1 MASNIYQMTVNKITY
16 EISMGNDVEKYR
28 TIVNNYYRVKQI
40 TLAERDSLL
49 ELIDNAYVVEE
60 PEEPEEPEVPAH
72 AVPVFSSVVHSVSP
86 PKYSWLFSEFSP
98 LLIDICVYF
107 LKNSLVFELTA

>member
-1 MASNIYQMTVNKITY
+1 MASNIYKMTLNKINY

-49 ELIDNAYVVEE
+49 ELIANAHVVEE
-60 PEEPEEPEVPAH
+60 PKEPEVTEKLDGTEI
-72 AVPVFSSVVHSVSP
+72 V
-86 PKYSWLFSEFSP
+86 E
-98 LLIDICVYF
+98 
-107 LKNSLVFELTA
+107 EE

>member
-1 MASNIYQMTVNKITY
+1 MASNVYKMTLNKINY

-60 PEEPEEPEVPAH
+60 PEVTEELEGTEIV
-72 AVPVFSSVVHSVSP
+72 
-86 PKYSWLFSEFSP
+86 E
-98 LLIDICVYF
+98 
-107 LKNSLVFELTA
+107 EE

>member
-49 ELIDNAYVVEE
+49 ELIDNAYVVVEE
-60 PEEPEEPEVPAH
+60 PKEVEATEIVEEE
-72 AVPVFSSVVHSVSP
+72 
-86 PKYSWLFSEFSP
+86 
-98 LLIDICVYF
+98 
-107 LKNSLVFELTA
+107 

>member
-1 MASNIYQMTVNKITY
+1 MASNIYQMTLNKINY

-60 PEEPEEPEVPAH
+60 PEVTEELEGTEIA
-72 AVPVFSSVVHSVSP
+72 
-86 PKYSWLFSEFSP
+86 E
-98 LLIDICVYF
+98 
-107 LKNSLVFELTA
+107 EE

>member
-1 MASNIYQMTVNKITY
+1 MASNIYQMTLNKINY
-16 EISMGNDVEKYR
+16 EISVGNDVEKYR

-60 PEEPEEPEVPAH
+60 PEVTEELEGTEIV
-72 AVPVFSSVVHSVSP
+72 
-86 PKYSWLFSEFSP
+86 E
-98 LLIDICVYF
+98 
-107 LKNSLVFELTA
+107 EE

>member
-1 MASNIYQMTVNKITY
+1 MASNIYKMTLNKINY

-60 PEEPEEPEVPAH
+60 PEEVEVTEKLDGTEIVEEE
-72 AVPVFSSVVHSVSP
+72 
-86 PKYSWLFSEFSP
+86 
-98 LLIDICVYF
+98 
-107 LKNSLVFELTA
+107 

>member
-1 MASNIYQMTVNKITY
+1 MASNIYKMTLNKINY

-60 PEEPEEPEVPAH
+60 PEVTEKLDGTEIVEEE
-72 AVPVFSSVVHSVSP
+72 
-86 PKYSWLFSEFSP
+86 
-98 LLIDICVYF
+98 
-107 LKNSLVFELTA
+107 

>member
-1 MASNIYQMTVNKITY
+1 MASNVYKMTLKKLNY

-60 PEEPEEPEVPAH
+60 ETEVKEEE
-72 AVPVFSSVVHSVSP
+72 
-86 PKYSWLFSEFSP
+86 
-98 LLIDICVYF
+98 
-107 LKNSLVFELTA
+107 

>member
-1 MASNIYQMTVNKITY
+1 MASNIYKMTLNKINY

-60 PEEPEEPEVPAH
+60 PEETEVTEELETTEETEVA
-72 AVPVFSSVVHSVSP
+72 
-86 PKYSWLFSEFSP
+86 E
-98 LLIDICVYF
+98 
-107 LKNSLVFELTA
+107 EE

>member
-1 MASNIYQMTVNKITY
+1 MASNIYKMTLNKINY

-49 ELIDNAYVVEE
+49 ELMDNAYVVEE
-60 PEEPEEPEVPAH
+60 PEVTEELEGTEIV
-72 AVPVFSSVVHSVSP
+72 
-86 PKYSWLFSEFSP
+86 E
-98 LLIDICVYF
+98 
-107 LKNSLVFELTA
+107 EE

>member
-1 MASNIYQMTVNKITY
+1 MASNIYKMTLNKINY
-16 EISMGNDVEKYR
+16 EISMGNDVEKYH

-60 PEEPEEPEVPAH
+60 PEEPEGTE
-72 AVPVFSSVVHSVSP
+72 
-86 PKYSWLFSEFSP
+86 
-98 LLIDICVYF
+98 
-107 LKNSLVFELTA
+107 ELEGTEIVEEE

>member
-1 MASNIYQMTVNKITY
+1 MASNIYKMTLNKINY

-49 ELIDNAYVVEE
+49 GLIDNAYVVEE
-60 PEEPEEPEVPAH
+60 PKEPEVTE
-72 AVPVFSSVVHSVSP
+72 V
-86 PKYSWLFSEFSP
+86 KE
-98 LLIDICVYF
+98 
-107 LKNSLVFELTA
+107 EE

>member
-1 MASNIYQMTVNKITY
+1 MASNIYKMTLNKINY

-60 PEEPEEPEVPAH
+60 PEEPEVTEELEGTEVA
-72 AVPVFSSVVHSVSP
+72 
-86 PKYSWLFSEFSP
+86 E
-98 LLIDICVYF
+98 
-107 LKNSLVFELTA
+107 EE

>member
-60 PEEPEEPEVPAH
+60 PEETEELEEKEV
-72 AVPVFSSVVHSVSP
+72 V
-86 PKYSWLFSEFSP
+86 E
-98 LLIDICVYF
+98 
-107 LKNSLVFELTA
+107 EE

>member
-1 MASNIYQMTVNKITY
+1 MASNIYKMTLNKINY

-60 PEEPEEPEVPAH
+60 PEQSEVTQELETTEETEVA
-72 AVPVFSSVVHSVSP
+72 
-86 PKYSWLFSEFSP
+86 E
-98 LLIDICVYF
+98 
-107 LKNSLVFELTA
+107 EE

>member
-1 MASNIYQMTVNKITY
+1 MASNIYKMTLNKINY

-60 PEEPEEPEVPAH
+60 PKEPEVTEKLDGTGI
-72 AVPVFSSVVHSVSP
+72 V
-86 PKYSWLFSEFSP
+86 E
-98 LLIDICVYF
+98 
-107 LKNSLVFELTA
+107 EE

>member
-1 MASNIYQMTVNKITY
+1 MASNIYKMTLNKINY

-60 PEEPEEPEVPAH
+60 PKESEVTGKLDGTEIVEEE
-72 AVPVFSSVVHSVSP
+72 
-86 PKYSWLFSEFSP
+86 
-98 LLIDICVYF
+98 
-107 LKNSLVFELTA
+107 

>member
-1 MASNIYQMTVNKITY
+1 MASNIYKMTLNKINY

-49 ELIDNAYVVEE
+49 ELIDNAHVVEE
-60 PEEPEEPEVPAH
+60 PKEPEVTEKLDGTEI
-72 AVPVFSSVVHSVSP
+72 V
-86 PKYSWLFSEFSP
+86 E
-98 LLIDICVYF
+98 
-107 LKNSLVFELTA
+107 EE

>member
-1 MASNIYQMTVNKITY
+1 MASNIYQMTVNKINY

-60 PEEPEEPEVPAH
+60 PEETEELEEKEV
-72 AVPVFSSVVHSVSP
+72 V
-86 PKYSWLFSEFSP
+86 E
-98 LLIDICVYF
+98 
-107 LKNSLVFELTA
+107 EE

>member
-1 MASNIYQMTVNKITY
+1 MASNIYQMTLNKINY

-49 ELIDNAYVVEE
+49 ELIDNAYAVEE
-60 PEEPEEPEVPAH
+60 PKEPEVT
-72 AVPVFSSVVHSVSP
+72 
-86 PKYSWLFSEFSP
+86 E
-98 LLIDICVYF
+98 
-107 LKNSLVFELTA
+107 ELEGTEITEEE

>member
-1 MASNIYQMTVNKITY
+1 MASNIYQMTLNKINY

-60 PEEPEEPEVPAH
+60 PEVTEELDGTEIV
-72 AVPVFSSVVHSVSP
+72 
-86 PKYSWLFSEFSP
+86 E
-98 LLIDICVYF
+98 
-107 LKNSLVFELTA
+107 EE

>member
-1 MASNIYQMTVNKITY
+1 MASNIYKMTLNKINY

-60 PEEPEEPEVPAH
+60 PEETEELEEKEV
-72 AVPVFSSVVHSVSP
+72 V
-86 PKYSWLFSEFSP
+86 E
-98 LLIDICVYF
+98 
-107 LKNSLVFELTA
+107 EE

>member
-1 MASNIYQMTVNKITY
+1 MASNIYKMTLNKINY

-60 PEEPEEPEVPAH
+60 SKEPEVTE
-72 AVPVFSSVVHSVSP
+72 V
-86 PKYSWLFSEFSP
+86 KE
-98 LLIDICVYF
+98 
-107 LKNSLVFELTA
+107 EE

>member
-1 MASNIYQMTVNKITY
+1 
-16 EISMGNDVEKYR
+16 MGNDVEKYR

-60 PEEPEEPEVPAH
+60 PEVTEELEGTEIV
-72 AVPVFSSVVHSVSP
+72 
-86 PKYSWLFSEFSP
+86 E
-98 LLIDICVYF
+98 
-107 LKNSLVFELTA
+107 EE

>member
-1 MASNIYQMTVNKITY
+1 MASNIYKMTLNKINY

-49 ELIDNAYVVEE
+49 ELIDNAYAVEE
-60 PEEPEEPEVPAH
+60 PEVTEELEGAEIV
-72 AVPVFSSVVHSVSP
+72 
-86 PKYSWLFSEFSP
+86 E
-98 LLIDICVYF
+98 
-107 LKNSLVFELTA
+107 EE

>member
-1 MASNIYQMTVNKITY
+1 MASNIYKMTLNKINY
-16 EISMGNDVEKYR
+16 EISIGNDVEKYR

-60 PEEPEEPEVPAH
+60 PEVTEELEGTEIV
-72 AVPVFSSVVHSVSP
+72 
-86 PKYSWLFSEFSP
+86 E
-98 LLIDICVYF
+98 
-107 LKNSLVFELTA
+107 EE

>member
-1 MASNIYQMTVNKITY
+1 MASNIYQMTLNKINY

-60 PEEPEEPEVPAH
+60 PEEPEVTEELEETEVA
-72 AVPVFSSVVHSVSP
+72 
-86 PKYSWLFSEFSP
+86 E
-98 LLIDICVYF
+98 
-107 LKNSLVFELTA
+107 EE

>member
-1 MASNIYQMTVNKITY
+1 MASNIYQMTLNKINY

-60 PEEPEEPEVPAH
+60 PKEPEVT
-72 AVPVFSSVVHSVSP
+72 
-86 PKYSWLFSEFSP
+86 E
-98 LLIDICVYF
+98 
-107 LKNSLVFELTA
+107 ELEGTEIVEEE

>member
-1 MASNIYQMTVNKITY
+1 MASNMYKMTLNKSNY

-49 ELIDNAYVVEE
+49 ELIDNAYVVVEE
-60 PEEPEEPEVPAH
+60 PKEVEVTEVKEEE
-72 AVPVFSSVVHSVSP
+72 
-86 PKYSWLFSEFSP
+86 
-98 LLIDICVYF
+98 
-107 LKNSLVFELTA
+107 

>member
-1 MASNIYQMTVNKITY
+1 MLKSVYLNLTLNKINY

-60 PEEPEEPEVPAH
+60 PKEVEATEVKEEE
-72 AVPVFSSVVHSVSP
+72 
-86 PKYSWLFSEFSP
+86 
-98 LLIDICVYF
+98 
-107 LKNSLVFELTA
+107 

>member
-1 MASNIYQMTVNKITY
+1 MASNIYQMTLNKINY

-60 PEEPEEPEVPAH
+60 PEVTEKLDGTEIVEEE
-72 AVPVFSSVVHSVSP
+72 
-86 PKYSWLFSEFSP
+86 
-98 LLIDICVYF
+98 
-107 LKNSLVFELTA
+107 

>member
-1 MASNIYQMTVNKITY
+1 MASNTYQMTLNKINY

-60 PEEPEEPEVPAH
+60 TEVTEELDGTEIVEEE
-72 AVPVFSSVVHSVSP
+72 
-86 PKYSWLFSEFSP
+86 
-98 LLIDICVYF
+98 
-107 LKNSLVFELTA
+107 

>member
-1 MASNIYQMTVNKITY
+1 MASNIYKMTLNKINY
-16 EISMGNDVEKYR
+16 EISIGNDVEKYR

-60 PEEPEEPEVPAH
+60 PEQSEVTEELETTEETEVA
-72 AVPVFSSVVHSVSP
+72 
-86 PKYSWLFSEFSP
+86 E
-98 LLIDICVYF
+98 
-107 LKNSLVFELTA
+107 EE

>member
-1 MASNIYQMTVNKITY
+1 MASNIYKMTLNKINY

-49 ELIDNAYVVEE
+49 ELIDNAYVAEE
-60 PEEPEEPEVPAH
+60 PKESEVTEELETTKETEVAEEE
-72 AVPVFSSVVHSVSP
+72 
-86 PKYSWLFSEFSP
+86 
-98 LLIDICVYF
+98 
-107 LKNSLVFELTA
+107 

>member
-1 MASNIYQMTVNKITY
+1 MASNIHQMTLNKINY

-60 PEEPEEPEVPAH
+60 PEETEELEELETTEETEVA
-72 AVPVFSSVVHSVSP
+72 
-86 PKYSWLFSEFSP
+86 E
-98 LLIDICVYF
+98 
-107 LKNSLVFELTA
+107 EE

>member
-1 MASNIYQMTVNKITY
+1 MASNIYKMTLNKINY

-60 PEEPEEPEVPAH
+60 PEQSEVTEELEEKEV
-72 AVPVFSSVVHSVSP
+72 V
-86 PKYSWLFSEFSP
+86 E
-98 LLIDICVYF
+98 
-107 LKNSLVFELTA
+107 EE

>member
-1 MASNIYQMTVNKITY
+1 MASNIYKMTLNKINY

-60 PEEPEEPEVPAH
+60 PEQSEVTEELETTEETEIV
-72 AVPVFSSVVHSVSP
+72 
-86 PKYSWLFSEFSP
+86 E
-98 LLIDICVYF
+98 
-107 LKNSLVFELTA
+107 EE

>member
-1 MASNIYQMTVNKITY
+1 MASNIYKMTLNKINY

-60 PEEPEEPEVPAH
+60 PEELEEKEV
-72 AVPVFSSVVHSVSP
+72 V
-86 PKYSWLFSEFSP
+86 E
-98 LLIDICVYF
+98 
-107 LKNSLVFELTA
+107 EE